1 MRVVFGL
8 VLILGFALAGFA
20 VYLANGY
27 VNSYR
32 VALAKAKTTEGIETV
47 DVFVAAERLEYGD
60 RLDQTAVK
68 VVKFPKASLPE
79 GTFLKSGGAVP
90 YYKPWDELDKA
101 TRKTL
106 KTAGK
111 EAGFDPI
118 KTGLRVAE
126 SPDLFP
132 ETGEERYVMRSIEKG
147 EAIIVARV
155 TDPGQDAGLT
165 SRLGPGMRAFAI
177 KVDVASGVSGF
188 LRPGDRVD
196 VYWTG
201 RVTQMNDDMGRGA
214 TDVTK
219 LIETGVKLIAID
231 QQAYGD
237 NSSATIA
244 RTVTVSALP
253 EQVAALA
260 QAQSTGRLS
269 LALVGSGDTSEVGP
283 VEVNQMSLLGLVAPE
298 PEKIVEIEREKVC
311 TIRTRKGGEMV
322 EIPIPCTN

>member
-47 DVFVAAERLEYGD
+47 DVYVAAQRLDYGD
-60 RLDQTAVK
+60 RLDKTAVK

-79 GTFLKSGGAVP
+79 GTFLESGGAVP

-106 KTAGK
+106 KTAAK

-118 KTGLRVAE
+118 KTGLRVTE

-155 TDPGQDAGLT
+155 TDPGQDAGIT

-201 RVTQMNDDMGRGA
+201 RVTQMNDEMGRGA

-244 RTVTVSALP
+244 RTVTVAALP

-283 VEVNQMSLLGLVAPE
+283 VEVDQMSLLGLVAPE